1 MLPSAIEQARAAV
14 AIDRDDAWPR
24 LAFGYVLQFQRL
36 SEDSEEELRAALD
49 LNPNFAVAHACLA
62 LTLAFAGRGR
72 EAIAVIDRA
81 MQLSPHD
88 PFSSLFAAARAF
100 SSYMAEDYSGGL
112 EWARRAVR
120 MNPDLA
126 GYWRPRALCAAALGL
141 DEEARGLSQR

>member
-1 MLPSAIEQARAAV
+1 
-14 AIDRDDAWPR
+14 
-24 LAFGYVLQFQRL
+24 
-36 SEDSEEELRAALD
+36 
-49 LNPNFAVAHACLA
+49 
-62 LTLAFAGRGR
+62 
-72 EAIAVIDRA
+72 

-88 PFSSLFAAARAF
+88 PFSSMFAAARAF

-141 DEEARGLSQR
+141 DEEAKGAVAAVIRLQSDFSVAWVEESPIAHPEDRARYCETLRPFGLPEK